1 MGLVS
6 KPPGTRGEGSMT
18 RVGDG
23 GILSGLY
30 QEGEMTKLL
39 VLLPLFL
46 VAWAGL
52 IVWADAWRDLAREGD
67 AGES

>member
-1 MGLVS
+1 MVRS
-6 KPPGTRGEGSMT
+6 A
-18 RVGDG
+18 
-23 GILSGLY
+23 LY

-52 IVWADAWRDLAREGD
+52 IVWADVWHDLARQGD
-67 AGES
+67 AGEP